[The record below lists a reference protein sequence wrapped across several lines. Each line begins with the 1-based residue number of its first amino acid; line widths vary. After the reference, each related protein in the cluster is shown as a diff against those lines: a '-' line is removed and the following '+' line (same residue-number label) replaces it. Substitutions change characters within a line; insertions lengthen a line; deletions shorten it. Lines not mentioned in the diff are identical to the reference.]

1 MDAYDARRQAHGMMN
16 GPQAGYAQNAIGLA
30 PADPTV
36 SPIRDQIS
44 ATESWLSD
52 LSAAID
58 NIEKRL
64 DTVLTPAPPSG
75 GIGANTAAQSA
86 MASHLHGRLKILN
99 EGFSYLLQRIASLQS
114 RIEL

>member
-16 GPQAGYAQNAIGLA
+16 GPQASYAQNTIGVV

-44 ATESWLSD
+44 DTESRLSD
-52 LSAAID
+52 LGIAID

-64 DTVLTPAPPSG
+64 DTVLTPSPPSG
-75 GIGANTAAQSA
+75 GTGANQGAPAM

-99 EGFSYLLQRIASLQS
+99 EGFSHLIQRIASLQS